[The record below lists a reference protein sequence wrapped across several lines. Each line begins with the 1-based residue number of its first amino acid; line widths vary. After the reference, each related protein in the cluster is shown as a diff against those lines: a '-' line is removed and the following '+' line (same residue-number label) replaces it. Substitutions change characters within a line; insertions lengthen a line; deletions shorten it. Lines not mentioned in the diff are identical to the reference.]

1 MSDADTS
8 LPGKVAFVAGG
19 YGGIGEA
26 CARALARQGATTVI
40 AGRNAGKAEAVA
52 RALEGQVAAS
62 SVAFDARDVASI
74 RDAVGEV
81 ASRHGRIDFLVNCVG
96 TQQIEPMI
104 DVTEEAFDRI
114 IDVNLK
120 AAMFLGQAVARV
132 QIAARSSGR
141 HVHLLSVRAMLGMR
155 DRGYS
160 SYCSSKG
167 GLVLLVR
174 QHAVELTRSKSPAAQ
189 SADKREQHRRAVD
202 QPVERAGD
210 FTEQDAA
217 LADGDILIDD
227 GNPFTAAQNA
237 LEVFM
242 WKWPNRAQSSQADFL
257 PQAAQPFDLG
267 FAHGSKRIRHD
278 HHILGVGEHEFFD

>member
-1 MSDADTS
+1 MSDVAAS
-8 LPGKVAFVAGG
+8 LRGKVAFVAGG

-40 AGRNAGKAEAVA
+40 AGRNAGKAAA
-52 RALEGQVAAS
+52 AAGALDGQVAAS
-62 SVAFDARDVASI
+62 SVTFDARDVASI

-81 ASRHGRIDFLVNCVG
+81 VSRHGRIDFLVNCVG
-96 TQQIEPMI
+96 TQQIEPMV

-120 AAMFLGQAVARV
+120 AAMFLGQAVARA
-132 QIAARSSGR
+132 QIAARSGGR

-174 QHAVELTRSKSPAAQ
+174 QHAVELARHGINVNGVAPTVVRTRMASDWDDP
-189 SADKREQHRRAVD
+189 EVHRRLLERIPLGRIAEVEDVSGPVLFFLGPGSAFVTGQILYVD
-202 QPVERAGD
+202 G
-210 FTEQDAA
+210 
-217 LADGDILIDD
+217 GI
-227 GNPFTAAQNA
+227 TATQ
-237 LEVFM
+237 
-242 WKWPNRAQSSQADFL
+242 
-257 PQAAQPFDLG
+257 
-267 FAHGSKRIRHD
+267 
-278 HHILGVGEHEFFD
+278 

>member
-8 LPGKVAFVAGG
+8 LRGKVAFVAGG

-132 QIAARSSGR
+132 QIAARSGGR

-174 QHAVELTRSKSPAAQ
+174 QHAVELARHGINVNGVAPTVVRTRMASDWDDP
-189 SADKREQHRRAVD
+189 EVHRRLLERIPLGRIAEVD
-202 QPVERAGD
+202 DVSGPVLFFLGPASAFVTG
-210 FTEQDAA
+210 QV
-217 LADGDILIDD
+217 LYVDGGI
-227 GNPFTAAQNA
+227 TATQ
-237 LEVFM
+237 
-242 WKWPNRAQSSQADFL
+242 
-257 PQAAQPFDLG
+257 
-267 FAHGSKRIRHD
+267 
-278 HHILGVGEHEFFD
+278 

>member
-8 LPGKVAFVAGG
+8 LRGKVAFVAGG
-19 YGGIGEA
+19 YGGVGEA

-114 IDVNLK
+114 KPHANNLFSRLSDGEDF
-120 AAMFLGQAVARV
+120 AATAKRIADLAGVTPGQVALFV
-132 QIAARSSGR
+132 
-141 HVHLLSVRAMLGMR
+141 
-155 DRGYS
+155 
-160 SYCSSKG
+160 
-167 GLVLLVR
+167 
-174 QHAVELTRSKSPAAQ
+174 HAVMQSQEEQPAA
-189 SADKREQHRRAVD
+189 
-202 QPVERAGD
+202 
-210 FTEQDAA
+210 
-217 LADGDILIDD
+217 I
-227 GNPFTAAQNA
+227 
-237 LEVFM
+237 
-242 WKWPNRAQSSQADFL
+242 
-257 PQAAQPFDLG
+257 
-267 FAHGSKRIRHD
+267 
-278 HHILGVGEHEFFD
+278 